1 MSIPQKRKC
10 SGDLRS
16 PHVSRKASEIH
27 TKAELRLS
35 DLTDLKVDLRA
46 LKQPDLTIPQAWGLA
61 IVNHPEK
68 VDGFHFPSRFTGKRC
83 TVLLHRK
90 RLASA
95 IKANLTTPFT
105 DLEESANFLEAN
117 EIALA

>member
-35 DLTDLKVDLRA
+35 DLTDLKVDLSA

-83 TVLLHRK
+83 NVLLDRK
-90 RLASA
+90 RFSSA
-95 IKANLTTPFT
+95 LKTKPISPLT
-105 DLEESANFLEAN
+105 DLQEAGNFLETN